1 MTSQEQNLL
10 KSLNIENG
18 YNKRNISKK
27 KTSPL
32 KINKK
37 STNQSV
43 LSNYRKIKNNI
54 LEEKTNHF
62 SKKIL

>member
-27 KTSPL
+27 KNIT
-32 KINKK
+32 
-37 STNQSV
+37 
-43 LSNYRKIKNNI
+43 IKN
-54 LEEKTNHF
+54 
-62 SKKIL
+62 